1 MLRNNFPLDWNTL
14 VLTRTHRIDKSVMGM
29 IYLRGV
35 FLCDTLE
42 NADYLIACGDYGLQ
56 NTYSPKF
63 KANRY
68 EIINVP
74 NRSRLLIHEGNYATD
89 STGCVLVGICPSFD
103 SAYLQS
109 SVLTLKRVM
118 NTIRETNS
126 YFFKI
131 FSLL

>member
-1 MLRNNFPLDWNTL
+1 MDWNTL
-14 VLTRTHRIDKSVMGM
+14 VLTRIHRIDKSVMGM
-29 IYLRGV
+29 IHLRGV

-56 NTYSPKF
+56 STFSPKF

-74 NRSRLLIHEGNYATD
+74 NRSRLLIHEGNYVSD
-89 STGCVLVGICPSFD
+89 SSGCVLVGICPSPD